1 MTKKELKQIYYLNRE
16 ITMWQNELDKLRCK
30 CLVKSPIISDM
41 PRGGKSI
48 DLADYVAEMA
58 DYEAIIKGLL
68 AKVQVQRKRI
78 MDYIEE
84 IDDSLMRQIVYLRNV
99 CLMGWEEV
107 AKTIGGGN
115 SGEYIRVKYYRYFK
129 KNDTVC
135 TVNK

>member
-48 DLADYVAEMA
+48 DLADYAAEMA

-84 IDDSLMRQIVYLRNV
+84 IDDSLMRQIVYYRHITCMSWTQITLH
-99 CLMGWEEV
+99 
-107 AKTIGGGN
+107 IGGNN
-115 SGEYIRVKYYRYFK
+115 SVSAIKMAYKRFFDKQ
-129 KNDTVC
+129 DML
-135 TVNK
+135 